1 MTNLDIVDGI
11 DCLQV
16 LQHASGKQKY
26 LYVRTNTSSWMIGP
40 DNNGGRYSSWIRS
53 ASAGSGCPA
62 SPANKNNER
71 GKRTSWQY
79 YDYTGKWR
87 NAEIVITCATHC

>member
-1 MTNLDIVDGI
+1 MLTGI

-26 LYVRTNTSSWMIGP
+26 LSVRTQMSHWMIGS
-40 DNNGGRYSSWIRS
+40 DIDGRWDGWIRS

-71 GKRTSWQY
+71 DKETSWQY
-79 YDYTGKWR
+79 NADGKYNWR